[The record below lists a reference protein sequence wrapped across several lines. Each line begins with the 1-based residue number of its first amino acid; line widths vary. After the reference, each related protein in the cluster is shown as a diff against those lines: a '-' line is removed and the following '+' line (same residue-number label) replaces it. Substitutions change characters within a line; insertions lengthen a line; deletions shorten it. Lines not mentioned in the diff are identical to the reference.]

1 MQVPNCRGEYLRHV
15 LRAIFNAATMGLTG
29 KKDYKELYGRGSA
42 QVVSMLT
49 FNFAGPSL
57 NTAKVQ
63 KKLLSN
69 RYWLETIENKRKRG

>member
-15 LRAIFNAATMGLTG
+15 LSAIFNAATMGLTG
-29 KKDYKELYGRGSA
+29 KKDYKELNDRGSA

-57 NTAKVQ
+57 NTAKV
-63 KKLLSN
+63 
-69 RYWLETIENKRKRG
+69 

>member
-1 MQVPNCRGEYLRHV
+1 
-15 LRAIFNAATMGLTG
+15 MGLTG

-63 KKLLSN
+63 KKLFRASFIFLFIISYLIAT
-69 RYWLETIENKRKRG
+69 RVFKIELQLWLYGGIN